1 MYMTGTLASNTTV
14 VFPTVTFP
22 PITYGEWDVITDG
35 VNLNG
40 FTLSFANG
48 TASQNII
55 PNTHS
60 SVHVTTY
67 NTNTIIC
74 EQAITN
80 FANVQLFNTV
90 NDFGTAA
97 SGVFSIGPV
106 TTEPST
112 LPSTSIAIWNHTGQQ
127 FETTSKGLLFSNLIT
142 GNLTINQAALA
153 STTSTAT
160 AGLSL
165 TLTGQAGQSATSG
178 QAGAVGGGGSIGGG
192 AGGSSDTSTGG
203 TGGSFGVFGGAG
215 GNSTSGG
222 NGGGGG
228 ALTIAPG
235 PPGTGGTPGNPGIL
249 SIKNQVAG
257 STLIQI
263 GNEGMGYQSA
273 APTIA
278 TTGTTVLPL
287 TQGYDHAVIF
297 LGTHTLTGNV
307 VVQFPTTYQGYV
319 DTSGITLGGN
329 TLQFSNGTTT
339 SAAITPSTTFP
350 YFVQSRGSGVFLVNQ
365 QTSALLPTITLTGQV
380 TGAASGGSIAT
391 TLTSANLP
399 AITLTGSVTGS
410 ASGGSIAT
418 TLASAQLPTI
428 TLTGQVT
435 GSASG
440 GSIAA
445 TDRSVTTV
453 AASTYAVAATTIDR
467 TLFVNTTSYTPTITL
482 PAPVAA
488 LRICVK
494 DATGN
499 ATANFITVNPHS
511 TETIDTVAS
520 GTTMW
525 TPWGTQCFESDGTN
539 WFTE

>member
-1 MYMTGTLASNTTV
+1 VPG
-14 VFPTVTFP
+14 
-22 PITYGEWDVITDG
+22 
-35 VNLNG
+35 
-40 FTLSFANG
+40 
-48 TASQNII
+48 
-55 PNTHS
+55 
-60 SVHVTTY
+60 
-67 NTNTIIC
+67 
-74 EQAITN
+74 
-80 FANVQLFNTV
+80 
-90 NDFGTAA
+90 
-97 SGVFSIGPV
+97 
-106 TTEPST
+106 
-112 LPSTSIAIWNHTGQQ
+112 
-127 FETTSKGLLFSNLIT
+127 LIT
-142 GNLTINQAALA
+142 FNNY
-153 STTSTAT
+153 
-160 AGLSL
+160 
-165 TLTGQAGQSATSG
+165 
-178 QAGAVGGGGSIGGG
+178 
-192 AGGSSDTSTGG
+192 
-203 TGGSFGVFGGAG
+203 FGG
-215 GNSTSGG
+215 
-222 NGGGGG
+222 
-228 ALTIAPG
+228 
-235 PPGTGGTPGNPGIL
+235 
-249 SIKNQVAG
+249 Q
-257 STLIQI
+257 TLQQL

-273 APTIA
+273 SPTIA